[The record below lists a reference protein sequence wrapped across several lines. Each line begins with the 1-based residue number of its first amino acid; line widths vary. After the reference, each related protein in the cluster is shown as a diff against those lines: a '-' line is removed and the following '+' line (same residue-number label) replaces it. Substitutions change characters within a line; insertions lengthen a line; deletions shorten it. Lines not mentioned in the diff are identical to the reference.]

1 MKIQKKTAAQCL
13 SLMSRPVVS
22 HMYGHLTRISRPRW
36 LAQAMIRAFARC
48 YHISMDE
55 FQGDFSDYASLG
67 SFFTRPLDTQ
77 VRPLTPVPNALVS
90 PADGILSH
98 VQQISS
104 DEALQVK
111 GRSYCL
117 SALIGESQS
126 IDFSRGFHLAVI
138 YLAPSNYHRFHYPLD
153 ARLLWLRHLGERLF
167 PVNRLGLSCIDNL
180 FVRNERVVSC
190 METSGH
196 KWYCVAVGA
205 AFVGGIHMNIH
216 PALLLPGQ
224 KVVIDQEV
232 SQTRE
237 MGYFAMGSTL
247 VLLVP
252 DALVSSSCLPAP
264 GSPVQAGKTSLFAL
278 EFPQKNQ

>member
-1 MKIQKKTAAQCL
+1 MKMQRKASASLL
-13 SLMSRPVVS
+13 SLMSRPALS
-22 HMYGHLTRISRPRW
+22 RLYGHLTRMYRPRW
-36 LAQAMIRAFARC
+36 VAQAMIRAFAR
-48 YHISMDE
+48 YYKISMDE
-55 FQGDFSDYASLG
+55 FQGSFPDYPSLG
-67 SFFTRPLDTQ
+67 EFFIRSLDTA
-77 VRPLTPVPNALVS
+77 VRPLLPAPDVLVS

-98 VQQISS
+98 VQPISS

-111 GRSYCL
+111 GSSYCL
-117 SALIGESQS
+117 SALIGDSES

-167 PVNRLGLSCIDNL
+167 PVNRLGLSCVDNL

-190 METSGH
+190 METCGH

-247 VLLVP
+247 VLLLP
-252 DALVSSSCLPAP
+252 NSLVSSCLAVP
-264 GSPVQAGKTSLFAL
+264 GSPVQAGTPLFSLVKL
-278 EFPQKNQ
+278 